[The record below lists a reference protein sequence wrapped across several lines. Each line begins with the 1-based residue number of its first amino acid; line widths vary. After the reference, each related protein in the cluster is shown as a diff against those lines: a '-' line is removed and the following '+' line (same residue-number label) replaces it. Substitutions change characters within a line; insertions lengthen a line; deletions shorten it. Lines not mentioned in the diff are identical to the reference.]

1 MNKSESKYFNTARRM
16 NEALL
21 SILEKKDFQYITI
34 KEICSKAE
42 VNRSTFYLHYENVNE
57 LLNETVEYKLN
68 SLNEKFT
75 GTQMITTSEI
85 ESCPMEE
92 LMFITPKYLIPY
104 LEFVKENKTIF
115 TLAVT
120 QPSVIKVNET
130 FNERYTKYFAP
141 IMKRFGLNEAQS
153 HYKMSFYLNGMF
165 AVITDWIKNDCK
177 DDIEFIAKLLCSCV
191 YAENE

>member
-21 SILEKKDFQYITI
+21 SILEKKEFRYITI
-34 KEICSKAE
+34 KEICDKAE

-68 SLNEKFT
+68 ALNEKFNGQT
-75 GTQMITTSEI
+75 ITQSEI
-85 ESCPMEE
+85 ESCPQEE
-92 LMFITPKYLIPY
+92 LMFITPKYLVPY

-115 TLAVT
+115 TLAVS

-130 FNERYTKYFAP
+130 FNERYTKYFVP
-141 IMKRFGLNEAQS
+141 IMKRFGLDETVS
-153 HYKMSFYLNGMF
+153 RYKMSFYLNGMF
-165 AVITDWIKNDCK
+165 AVIIDWIKNDCK
-177 DDIEFIAKLLCSCV
+177 DDIEFMAKLLCSCV